1 MCLPIPVFFFLAE
14 CGLLLL
20 VLAKPLTDRTGFFLI
35 FIQHIRYI
43 LSGFCHGEGAISI
56 LCYWA
61 FK

>member
-20 VLAKPLTDRTGFFLI
+20 VLAKPFPNGAGFFLI

-61 FK
+61 SK